1 MDASHWLTAPA
12 RNKKGGTKGGSWL
25 FDVNIRRRKLMA
37 AVSPHGIHG
46 SDRGAMVGGRG
57 GARGTLGSEGEN
69 VWGEKG
75 KRGALWGLQAF
86 IWGLGKQLPLP
97 ACTA

>member
-1 MDASHWLTAPA
+1 MGVGEA
-12 RNKKGGTKGGSWL
+12 
-25 FDVNIRRRKLMA
+25 
-37 AVSPHGIHG
+37 
-46 SDRGAMVGGRG
+46 RGALWGLR
-57 GARGTLGSEGEN
+57 REN

-97 ACTA
+97 ACTAKQHGLGWSPARSDWLRISSPQRLLIGRAARLGRKRRD

>member
-1 MDASHWLTAPA
+1 M
-12 RNKKGGTKGGSWL
+12 G
-25 FDVNIRRRKLMA
+25 
-37 AVSPHGIHG
+37 
-46 SDRGAMVGGRG
+46 VGE
-57 GARGTLGSEGEN
+57 ARGTLWGLGGEN

-75 KRGALWGLQAF
+75 NRGALWGLQAF